1 MNAHN
6 RSQRVPNP
14 LATCADDA
22 RSGYQIRRFDGSDR
36 ARPGRSTLRPDGSVI
51 VPPAL
56 ASEVVLILS
65 GHLDA
70 RVRTD
75 GGELSTEARRL
86 LVALQVGADH
96 ATAEPVCPAATGS
109 ASADLGT
116 VEVTVTVTEAAALM
130 ECSPRWIRSLIEAGR
145 LPARRAGER
154 LWLVDRAALDH
165 YRQGGTAL

>member
-1 MNAHN
+1 MNALD
-6 RSQRVPNP
+6 RSQRGPNP
-14 LATCADDA
+14 LATCADGA
-22 RSGYQIRRFDGSDR
+22 RSGYQIRRFDGADR
-36 ARPGRSTLRPDGSVI
+36 ARPGNSMLRPDGSVI

-56 ASEVVLILS
+56 ASEVVRILS

-86 LVALQVGADH
+86 LVALQAGAEH
-96 ATAEPVCPAATGS
+96 ATTEPARPAATGS
-109 ASADLGT
+109 PPADPGT
-116 VEVTVTVTEAAALM
+116 VEVTVTEAAALM

>member
-1 MNAHN
+1 MNAHD
-6 RSQRVPNP
+6 RSQSVPNP
-14 LATCADDA
+14 LAACADDA

-36 ARPGRSTLRPDGSVI
+36 ARPGSSMLRPDGSVI

-56 ASEVVLILS
+56 ASEVVRILS

-86 LVALQVGADH
+86 LVALQVGAYH
-96 ATAEPVCPAATGS
+96 ATAEPVRPAATGS

-116 VEVTVTVTEAAALM
+116 VEVTVTEAAALM

-165 YRQGGTAL
+165 YRQGGTVL

>member
-1 MNAHN
+1 MNALD
-6 RSQRVPNP
+6 RSQRVPNT

-22 RSGYQIRRFDGSDR
+22 GSGYQIRRFDDSDR
-36 ARPGRSTLRPDGSVI
+36 VRPGSSMLRPDGSVI

-56 ASEVVLILS
+56 ASEVVRILS
-65 GHLDA
+65 AHLDE

-75 GGELSTEARRL
+75 GGELSAGARRL
-86 LVALQVGADH
+86 LVALQAGAEH
-96 ATAEPVCPAATGS
+96 ATAESVRPAATGS
-109 ASADLGT
+109 TLADPDT
-116 VEVTVTVTEAAALM
+116 VEVTVIEAAALM

-154 LWLVDRAALDH
+154 LWLVDRTALDH